1 MVSAGLKNLKNMQDD
16 EVLINDKYAQKNN
29 LKIGDEIALNNF
41 GDDTIHQKYKIVG
54 FGNKINNVFLDN
66 QLSNEFNRINN
77 SVYVYLT
84 ENEMANYVTF
94 FYKNSNS
101 IEAPLRKDPI
111 KADVFTTTRI
121 NTYGNKK
128 NFRKFATRL
137 IAADAP
143 VLAKPIEANKYND
156 LTFIKIMELYI
167 VEAVIFIAIGFIML
181 ILSTGFINYCLKKE
195 LDQSAPQIGVLKAN
209 GFPSQKIAFIF

>member
-1 MVSAGLKNLKNMQDD
+1 MQDD

-29 LKIGDEIALNNF
+29 LKIGDEIELNNF
-41 GDDTIHQKYKIVG
+41 GDDTIHQKYKIAG

-66 QLSNEFNRINN
+66 QLSNEYDKINN

-94 FYKNSNS
+94 FYKNFNS
-101 IEAPLRKDPI
+101 VEAPLRKDPI

-121 NTYGNKK
+121 KTYGSKK
-128 NFRKFATRL
+128 NFNKFATRL
-137 IAADAP
+137 TAEDDP
-143 VLAKPIEANKYND
+143 VLAKTIEVSKYND
-156 LTFIKIMELYI
+156 LSFVKIMQLYI
-167 VEAVIFIAIGFIML
+167 VEAVIFIAIGLIML